1 MTDIL
6 ERHNSA
12 PLISLICSL
21 TIVVSVA
28 LASSSCSDLSESQSK
43 RVQEALDDTLL
54 SSTESWNVDMELI
67 EEGVKKVRLRG
78 SYAAT
83 YNFENLNETRISGP
97 VFIQVF
103 DSAGTVETRV
113 TSDRA
118 VYRADESEFEL
129 YGNVIVRTEEGRRLE
144 SEYLEWKQSDNRVS
158 TPRFVIITTPSDSI
172 AGNGFEGTT
181 NLSEYTI
188 REVTGQFVLD

>member
-1 MTDIL
+1 M